1 VARLVPGTDAPY
13 LDHARE
19 VRSGE
24 EIDAVRLEAHVAD
37 VLPDLAGPLTIL
49 QFPSGHSNLTYL
61 IRSGERELVLRRP
74 PPGAK
79 IKTAH
84 DMGREF
90 RILSGLQDAYPKVPR
105 PLAYCE
111 DETVLGAPFYLME
124 RVRGVILR
132 GQGPPKG
139 LSLSAEQMRRLSTE
153 LIEQLAG
160 LHAVDLKATGLAHEG
175 HPDGFVGRQVTG
187 WTERYFRAKT
197 DPVDE
202 VEAVASWLAQHVPPE
217 SGAALIHGDFKYD
230 NLVLDPGKLDSILAV
245 LDWEM
250 ATVGDPLMD
259 LGTSL
264 GYWIDPDDSAEH
276 RMLPLGPTLLEGNLT
291 RRDLV
296 EAYAEA
302 SGKRLPD
309 MLFYYVFG
317 LFKVAVIAQQI
328 YERFKGGRTKD
339 PRFASMIFGVR
350 VLGQTAARALARG
363 RIHDLA

>member
-1 VARLVPGTDAPY
+1 MRGGDAPY
-13 LDHARE
+13 VDRAKE
-19 VRSGE
+19 VRQGE
-24 EIDAVRLEAHVAD
+24 ELDAARLEAYIAET
-37 VLPDLAGPLTIL
+37 LPDLAGPATIL

-61 IRSGERELVLRRP
+61 VRSGGRELVLRRP

-90 RILSGLQDAYPKVPR
+90 RILSGLQGAYPKVPR

-132 GQGPPKG
+132 GQRLPKG
-139 LSLSAEQMRRLSTE
+139 LSLSAEQMRRLSIA
-153 LIEQLAG
+153 LIDQLARLHSIDLTASG
-160 LHAVDLKATGLAHEG
+160 LVGEG
-175 HPDGFVGRQVTG
+175 RPEGFVERQVTG
-187 WTERYFRAKT
+187 WSERYFKAKT
-197 DPVDE
+197 DQIDE
-202 VEAVASWLAQHVPPE
+202 VEEVASWLAEHAPPE

-230 NLVLDPGKLDSILAV
+230 NLVLDPVALDGIVAI

-264 GYWIDPDDSAEH
+264 GYWIDPDDTAAH

-291 RRDLV
+291 RRELV
-296 EAYAEA
+296 EAYAAA
-302 SGKRLPD
+302 SGRPLPD

-317 LFKVAVIAQQI
+317 LFKIAVIAQQI
-328 YERFKGGRTKD
+328 YKRFKAGFTKD
-339 PRFASMIFGVR
+339 PRFAKLILGVR
-350 VLGQTAARALARG
+350 VLGQTAVRALDRG
-363 RIHDLA
+363 RIHDLGP

>member
-1 VARLVPGTDAPY
+1 MSQIIDQARA
-13 LDHARE
+13 
-19 VRSGE
+19 VRDGE
-24 EIDAVRLEAHVAD
+24 ELDLDSLESY
-37 VLPDLAGPLTIL
+37 LASELAGYQGPLTVE
-49 QFPSGHSNLTYL
+49 QFPKGHSNLTYL
-61 IRSGERELVLRRP
+61 LRAGHRQLVLRRP
-74 PPGAK
+74 PFGTK
-79 IKTAH
+79 VKTAH

-90 RILSGLQDAYPKVPR
+90 RILSGLRDAYPKVPR

-132 GQGPPKG
+132 GQRPPRG
-139 LSLSAEQMRRLSTE
+139 LSLSPEQMRRLSTA

-160 LHAVDLKATGLAHEG
+160 LHTVDLTATGLADEG
-175 HPDGFVGRQVTG
+175 RPDGFVERQVTG
-187 WTERYFRAKT
+187 WSERYFKAKT
-197 DPVDE
+197 DQVDE
-202 VEAVASWLAQHVPPE
+202 VEEVASWLARQVPPE

-230 NLVLDPGKLDSILAV
+230 NLVLDPGKLDSIIAV

-291 RRDLV
+291 RRELV
-296 EAYAEA
+296 EAYGEA
-302 SGKRLPD
+302 SKTQLPD

-317 LFKVAVIAQQI
+317 LFKIAVIAQQI
-328 YERFKGGRTKD
+328 YKRFKGGLTTD
-339 PRFASMIFGVR
+339 PRFASMILGVR

-363 RIHDLA
+363 RIHDLGR

>member
-1 VARLVPGTDAPY
+1 
-13 LDHARE
+13 

-24 EIDAVRLEAHVAD
+24 EIDAARLEAYFAD
-37 VLPDLAGPLTIL
+37 FLPDLAGPLTIQ

-61 IRSGERELVLRRP
+61 IQSGERELVLRRP

-90 RILSGLQDAYPKVPR
+90 RILSGLQDVYAKAPR
-105 PLAYCE
+105 PLAYCD

-132 GQGPPKG
+132 GQRPPKG
-139 LSLSAEQMRRLSTE
+139 LSLSAEQMRRLSTA

-160 LHAVDLKATGLAHEG
+160 LHAVDPTAAGLAAEG
-175 HPDGFVGRQVTG
+175 RPEGFVKRQVTG
-187 WTERYFRAKT
+187 WSERYFKAKT
-197 DPVDE
+197 DPIDE

-230 NLVLDPGKLDSILAV
+230 NLVLDPGDPTRIIAL

-291 RRDLV
+291 RRELV
-296 EAYAEA
+296 ETYAEA
-302 SGKRLPD
+302 SGKQLPE

-317 LFKVAVIAQQI
+317 LFKIAVIAQQI
-328 YERFKGGRTKD
+328 YERFKGGRTQD
-339 PRFASMIFGVR
+339 PRFASMILGVR
-350 VLGQTAARALARG
+350 VLGKTAARALARG
-363 RIHDLA
+363 RIHGLA